1 MKFELWKI
9 KNESYVIKVFA
20 IQKKRPFTAVVKKWR
35 KTFRNEI
42 CKIWFWFCII
52 LYHAQLL
59 INHVHLYLKVGVTLN
74 VNLPMDAI
82 STICHFN
89 ANFIFI
95 SIIFDVLILSFLNPK
110 IWVHTSTSV
119 YVMSQL
125 SCSRRCL
132 AWSSFLNNLQP
143 LAFDSKWVTPT
154 LSNSSTSNNLSFLSI
169 HFLRSLLCNC

>member
-59 INHVHLYLKVGVTLN
+59 IHHVHLYLKVGVTLN

-95 SIIFDVLILSFLNPK
+95 SIIFDVLILSFLNPRNRGAYQHLSLRD
-110 IWVHTSTSV
+110 VSV
-119 YVMSQL
+119 VL
-125 SCSRRCL
+125 L
-132 AWSSFLNNLQP
+132 APMFGLELIS
-143 LAFDSKWVTPT
+143 
-154 LSNSSTSNNLSFLSI
+154 
-169 HFLRSLLCNC
+169 